1 MAKTRQQKEEAV
13 RDLTDTIK
21 KSKAAVFASF
31 SGVTVGDAQTL
42 RRDCRK
48 EDVQYLVA
56 KKTIMNLAFKNAGY
70 SDVDTKPFEG
80 NVAVAFGMGDEVASA
95 KTLHTFAKAH
105 EGFTILGGILEGRYI
120 NADEVNALAKLPSRD
135 ELLAK
140 LVGSIAAPMSG
151 FVNVLAGVPRNF
163 VQVLS
168 AIKDAK
174 EA

>member
-1 MAKTRQQKEEAV
+1 MPKTRQQKEKDVA
-13 RDLTDTIK
+13 DLTDVIK
-21 KSKAAVFASF
+21 QSKAAVFASF
-31 SGVTVGDAQTL
+31 KNITVGDAQTL
-42 RRDCRK
+42 RRSCR
-48 EDVQYLVA
+48 EVDVKYLVA
-56 KKTIMNLAFKNAGY
+56 KKTLMNRAFKNAGY
-70 SDVDTKPFEG
+70 DDVDTSPFEG
-80 NVAVAFGMGDEVASA
+80 NIGVAFGMGDEVASA
-95 KTLHTFAKAH
+95 KTLDTFAKDH

-120 NADEVNALAKLPSRD
+120 KADQVISLAKLPSRD

-140 LVGSIAAPMSG
+140 LVGSLAAPMSG